1 MIRKIPKYLIYG
13 CFLVMACWI
22 EPALAQSSTNTTN
35 TPGSPVDYNMKWSL
49 LDPGDD
55 WAAQVLRSVFPVVKG
70 SSQSTGTEAQVI
82 GTLLGYMT
90 GFVGAFAMAF
100 VIYTAWMQVYR
111 GSETARLLGTNQ
123 SSISIARI
131 GFAAVMMFPTLSG
144 FSVGQDI
151 VVRSALLGIG
161 MAKTVYAK
169 AITAMG
175 VDGEILSS
183 PVIPGT
189 KLIVSG
195 LVQNEFCRAVI
206 NLASNNNNMIPA
218 PTAQVKKGTVY
229 YNYDTTNGNSNGSPA
244 CGSVTLRFGDDVN
257 ILGQSIDV
265 STMQKNALNAVL
277 TQYIRGQVETIAS
290 NFWKT
295 RNVSELKPLRDVW
308 TSATNYYTYLLTQA
322 ATRYTSQLRSGLNS
336 FNETLVNGTTTKASV
351 DLTAAKDD
359 LKNQT
364 QMQALG
370 WAGAGAYYVEFAR
383 LNGQVLSLLNETPTI
398 NTPNWDMLPDS
409 IKTDMVAV
417 IPPMKAYLDNL
428 NSFAAVTDGYNS
440 PGYNADT
447 FSGSTPGGDGS
458 TVLGQLF
465 KSIHINDT
473 ALKAI
478 SDYMSPLSGN
488 YWNNPFIG
496 FMKLG
501 HTLITVSL
509 IALGTS
515 ALLSTTPGS
524 IGSVIMGGIS
534 GGIGGAVA
542 GWTAS
547 GMVKFLAPPIFLACF
562 ALLLPGISMAFVLP
576 MIPWIMWMAGVT
588 GWLVMVCEAMVAVPL
603 GMMAHMSL
611 NGEGMHGQARQFYSL
626 LFNLIFRPVLMIFGL
641 FLGYFIFTSMCWL
654 VRMTFGIA
662 ASFALS
668 SGWIVTNF
676 VGIIVL
682 LAIFVM
688 VHFTLAITS
697 FRMISIIPD
706 HVPAILGM
714 HGQNRIDAE
723 GFKQA
728 IAVAAIKKIE
738 GGTQQLLTSMSL
750 GENNGR
756 SGLSKEGSVNDT
768 KSKGSGMDSTT
779 VLTSQVRPDSKE

>member
-1 MIRKIPKYLIYG
+1 M
-13 CFLVMACWI
+13 
-22 EPALAQSSTNTTN
+22 AQSNST
-35 TPGSPVDYNMKWSL
+35 TPPSPSVDYNMKWSL
-49 LDPGDD
+49 LNPGND
-55 WAAQVLRSVFPVVKG
+55 WAAQILRSVFPVVNG
-70 SSQSTGTEAQVI
+70 SNQSTGTEAQVI
-82 GTLLGYMT
+82 GSILGYMT

-100 VIYTAWMQVYR
+100 VLYTAWMQIYR

-123 SSISIARI
+123 SSISIVRI
-131 GFAAVMMFPTLSG
+131 GFAAVLMFPTLSG
-144 FSVGQDI
+144 FSIGQDI
-151 VVRSALLGIG
+151 VIRSALFGIG

-195 LVQNEFCRAVI
+195 LVQNEFCRAII
-206 NLASNNNNMIPA
+206 NLASNNNNMIPVPIA
-218 PTAQVKKGTVY
+218 RIKDQTVY
-229 YNYDTTNGNSNGSPA
+229 YSYDTTDGNSNGSPA
-244 CGSVTLRFGDDVN
+244 CGSVTLHFGDNVN

-265 STMQKNALNAVL
+265 STLQKDALNTVL
-277 TQYIRGQVETIAS
+277 TQYIRNQVEIIAS

-295 RNVSELKPLRDVW
+295 HNVSELKPLSDVW

-322 ATRYTSQLRSGLNS
+322 ATRYTSQLRKGLNN
-336 FNETLVNGTTTKASV
+336 FNETLAYGASSSTIIDINSAKN
-351 DLTAAKDD
+351 DLQ
-359 LKNQT
+359 NQT

-409 IKTDMVAV
+409 IKTDIVAI
-417 IPPMKAYLDNL
+417 IPPMKSYLDNL
-428 NSFAAVTDGYNS
+428 NSFASVTDGYNT
-440 PGYNADT
+440 PGFNADT

-458 TVLGQLF
+458 TILGQLF

-473 ALKAI
+473 ALKII
-478 SDYMSPLSGN
+478 SDNMSPLNGN

-501 HTLITVSL
+501 HQLITVSL
-509 IALGTS
+509 IALGAS
-515 ALLSTTPGS
+515 ALLSTTPGT
-524 IGSVIMGGIS
+524 IGSVIMGGVG

-547 GMVKFLAPPIFLACF
+547 GMIKYLATPIFLACF
-562 ALLLPGISMAFVLP
+562 SLLLPGISIAFVLP
-576 MIPWIMWMAGVT
+576 MIPWIIWMAGVT

-603 GMMAHMSL
+603 GMMAHMTL
-611 NGEGMHGQARQFYSL
+611 NGEGIHGQARQFYSL

-668 SGWIVTNF
+668 SGWLVTNF

-682 LAIFVM
+682 LSIFVM
-688 VHFTLAITS
+688 VHFTLAIIS

-714 HGQNRIDAE
+714 YGQSRIDSE
-723 GFKQA
+723 GFKNM
-728 IAVAAIKKIE
+728 IVFGGMNKVNHKIE
-738 GGTQQLLTSMSL
+738 TGAQNMIANTSFDQ
-750 GENNGR
+750 GHPYGNNENSNN
-756 SGLSKEGSVNDT
+756 SSQN
-768 KSKGSGMDSTT
+768 KGSSMDTT
-779 VLTSQVRPDSKE
+779 SVITSQTKPDRSNK